1 MSSGGGFESINPAT
15 GERIER
21 FAAATASE
29 IEAALEAADRAQR
42 QWRLTPVGDRA
53 DSLRSAARLLRERR
67 SALAT
72 ILSREMGK
80 PLAEA
85 HAEID
90 KSAWNCEHVA
100 AQGPQWLEQ
109 LELRTEA
116 ARCYVAQRPIGVLFA
131 IMPWNFPVW
140 QVFRFAPAALI
151 AGNAVIL
158 KHAPNVPRSAL
169 SIAELLREAGFA
181 EGVFQNLFLS
191 TDDVPAV
198 IGDRRVAAVTLT
210 GGLRAGAAVAA
221 LAGAALKK
229 SVLELGGS
237 DPFIVLADADLN
249 AAALAGAKGRFAN
262 CGQVCIAPKRFLLDE
277 SIAEEFIQ
285 RFDAAAAQLV
295 VGDPLSEGTT
305 LGPLARQD
313 LRDELHR
320 LVETSVGSGAKVLR
334 GGAPLEGPGAYYAPT
349 ILDDVTPS
357 MAVAQKETFGPVAA
371 MLRFRSDAEAVSIAN
386 STPYGLSSNIWTR
399 DTDRA
404 QRLATEI
411 DAGGVFVNGVTA
423 SDPRTPIG
431 GVKTSGYGR
440 ELGPWGMREFVNLQ
454 TVSINR

>member
-21 FAAATASE
+21 FAAATAAE
-29 IEAALEAADRAQR
+29 IEAALGAADHGQR
-42 QWRLTPVGDRA
+42 QWRLTPAIERA
-53 DSLRSAARLLRERR
+53 ELLRSAARLLRDRR
-67 SALAT
+67 HGLAT

-80 PLAEA
+80 PLPEA
-85 HAEID
+85 LAEIE

-100 AQGPQWLEQ
+100 AEGPGWLQQ
-109 LELRTEA
+109 LPLRTDA
-116 ARCYVAQRPIGVLFA
+116 AECYAAQRPIGVLFA

-158 KHAPNVPRSAL
+158 KHALNVPRSAL
-169 SIAELLREAGFA
+169 SIAELLHDAGFPQ
-181 EGVFQNLFLS
+181 GVFQNLFLR

-198 IGDRRVAAVTLT
+198 IADRRVAAVTLT
-210 GGLRAGAAVAA
+210 GGLRAGAAVAS

-237 DPFIVLADADLN
+237 DPFIVLADADVN

-285 RFDAAAAQLV
+285 RFDAAAARLV
-295 VGDPLSEGTT
+295 VGDPLTEGTT
-305 LGPLARQD
+305 LGPLARKD

-320 LVETSVGSGAKVLR
+320 LVESSVHAGAEVLR
-334 GGAPLEGPGAYYAPT
+334 GGVPLEGPGAYYAPT
-349 ILDDVTPS
+349 ILDGVTPS
-357 MAVAQKETFGPVAA
+357 MPVAQQETFGPVAA
-371 MLRFRSDAEAVSIAN
+371 MLRFSTDAEAVSLAN

-404 QRLATEI
+404 QRLAAAI

-423 SDPRTPIG
+423 SDPRAPIG